1 MAKFTYNERFTNV
14 NKYDDFSNSYTGIK
28 IASKLNQKNGE
39 DYKLVDVTDLD
50 WQGAWLRAAG
60 SYINDTYE
68 LLEAIDNIAD
78 LAELEW
84 VKNKINEHDVH
95 ITNIVNVLPSYITR
109 NEFESIISQQQRA
122 LIPGSYIRIDSEN
135 VISTYDLLS
144 ISDAEDIY
152 TTKEE
157 LNDFSNFIN
166 ENYYYKLSSNAL
178 VSNVAY
184 SYIDKYVIKNADI
197 RYNDLEKISNWILSQ
212 SKYVPVDYGDI
223 DTENEKYFI
232 YDDTIG
238 EYLEV
243 DKEYIDNHPDV
254 QYYVEQQIIDD
265 LTQLNKRVA
274 RLDETVG
281 YVFYDEENRVIGGGI
296 IL

>member
-166 ENYYYKLSSNAL
+166 ENYYDKLSSNAL

-184 SYIDKYVIKNADI
+184 SYINKYVIKNADI
-197 RYNDLEKISNWILSQ
+197 RYNDLEKI
-212 SKYVPVDYGDI
+212 
-223 DTENEKYFI
+223 
-232 YDDTIG
+232 
-238 EYLEV
+238 
-243 DKEYIDNHPDV
+243 
-254 QYYVEQQIIDD
+254 
-265 LTQLNKRVA
+265 
-274 RLDETVG
+274 
-281 YVFYDEENRVIGGGI
+281 
-296 IL
+296 

>member
-157 LNDFSNFIN
+157 LNDFFQSKFEYFRVVSGYSAMLIGLLEITYFVSDCQLFGRFATETLIPRLAILLPMLIFWLLYPSVKDYKVGIHLYYMMPHAAMWCTIWAIWYLPNRDFAREGFIIMHFAF
-166 ENYYYKLSSNAL
+166 LAIGL
-178 VSNVAY
+178 AMPL
-184 SYIDKYVIKNADI
+184 KYHIPIHACLLLNI
-197 RYNDLEKISNWILSQ
+197 IISN
-212 SKYVPVDYGDI
+212 
-223 DTENEKYFI
+223 T
-232 YDDTIG
+232 
-238 EYLEV
+238 
-243 DKEYIDNHPDV
+243 
-254 QYYVEQQIIDD
+254 
-265 LTQLNKRVA
+265 
-274 RLDETVG
+274 
-281 YVFYDEENRVIGGGI
+281 
-296 IL
+296 